1 MFNSTANIYQKSR
14 QEAISAVDSIQ
25 ATPLHNIN
33 VIAGNAAGSNDPLY
47 LYDAINAS
55 RYVAAWDGL
64 IASGAIVSA
73 AIGVYVAAY
82 RDLRDREKTS
92 HFFYFRR
99 LLQSKKEDE
108 IFTLMGESEYD
119 YKLLA
124 AAAHFY
130 SPDISKFVR
139 YKRLFFCWGRKKEEL
154 KYLQSFLKGKNEK
167 ETLATL
173 FQAIIDKV
181 VIVLNKE
188 NTLDGARFECKSNSY
203 SIELTKNYAEKMF
216 STHENSLN
224 EITIQ
229 PNLSLGKKIMAAV
242 GSASFIYWLVGF
254 GFYLLPVGI
263 VAGIAL
269 PPLMIAMACLA
280 WQLGYSMGEST
291 QNTSSINTKNQQ
303 KTLFERRIIECSKRQ
318 AFIKHNAL
326 PLIDFKGSQLHSDL
340 QKTLSKLRF
349 SKVHAALHGFV
360 GGCFYPFFA
369 AWLFG
374 DLFKL
379 IAGLIIG
386 TSVTGPAA
394 PAIFGTIFMVIAGAT
409 LLAGIGYGIYCAIHA
424 VKNHDKKYAELSTK
438 IKHLEETNSKVADL
452 SLQTYDRLLR
462 RLSLEEPYWT
472 RIKRGLNRAREAIK
486 HIGTGSLV
494 FRLVIWGSI
503 AALTS
508 LTLSA
513 PVFITCVVVFAT
525 LAAVWSYYAYEANGK
540 EKQTENVLE
549 HLYYS
554 QINENN
560 LSPAATNGY
569 VLPPII
575 SRIPALEEAK
585 NNEQHP
591 SIPPIKSSDEPCEQP
606 IRAAMTGIDKESN
619 PVLRNPRIA
628 RWESP
633 REPIISWLFPSGSD
647 KDKAMT
653 DSTPTEKISARL

>member
-1 MFNSTANIYQKSR
+1 MFNSTTNIYQKTR
-14 QEAISAVDSIQ
+14 AEAISAVDSIQ

-33 VIAGNAAGSNDPLY
+33 VIAGSAAGSNDPLY
-47 LYDAINAS
+47 LYDTINAS

-99 LLQSKKEDE
+99 LLEAKKEDE
-108 IFTLMGESEYD
+108 LPTLMGESEYD

-139 YKRLFFCWGRKKEEL
+139 YKRQFFCWGKKKEEL

-188 NTLDGARFECKSNSY
+188 NTSDEPTFECKSNSY
-203 SIELTKNYAEKMF
+203 SIGFTENYAEKLF
-216 STHENSLN
+216 SAHKNSLN
-224 EITIQ
+224 EITIN
-229 PNLSLGKKIMAAV
+229 PNPSLGKKIMAAV

-254 GFYLLPVGI
+254 SFYLFPVGI

-280 WQLGYSMGEST
+280 WQLGYSMGEPT
-291 QNTSSINTKNQQ
+291 QNTPSINTKNQQ

-326 PLIDFKGSQLHSDL
+326 SLVDFKGSQLHSDL
-340 QKTLSKLRF
+340 QKTLNKPRF

-369 AWLFG
+369 TWLFG

-424 VKNHDKKYAELSTK
+424 VKNHDKKYEELSTK

-452 SLQTYDRLLR
+452 SLQTYDRFLR
-462 RLSLEEPYWT
+462 RFSLEEPSWT
-472 RIKRGLNRAREAIK
+472 RIKRGLNRAWEAIK

-494 FRLVIWGSI
+494 FRLVILGSI
-503 AALTS
+503 TALTS

-513 PVFITCVVVFAT
+513 PVFITCLVVFAA
-525 LAAVWSYYAYEANGK
+525 LAAAWSYYAYEANSK
-540 EKQTENVLE
+540 EKQAANVLE
-549 HLYYS
+549 HLDYS
-554 QINENN
+554 QSVNENN
-560 LSPAATNGY
+560 LSPATTKGC
-569 VLPPII
+569 VLPQTI
-575 SRIPALEEAK
+575 SKIPALQEAK

-591 SIPPIKSSDEPCEQP
+591 STAPIKSSDEPCEQP
-606 IRAAMTGIDKESN
+606 VRAAITG
-619 PVLRNPRIA
+619 
-628 RWESP
+628 WESP
-633 REPIISWLFPSGSD
+633 RAPIISLLYPSSSDRD

-653 DSTPTEKISARL
+653 DSTPTEKVSARR